1 MKSALLIALCFAGS
15 SFARDAGALL
25 VVGDSLSAA
34 HNISADSGWAALLQS
49 RLDQTGFGIT
59 VVNASISGETTA
71 GGVTRLPDLLA
82 RHHPSVVILELGAN
96 DGLRGLPLRQMR
108 ENLDSMIASS
118 REAGAKVLLLGI
130 QIPSNYGPRY
140 RDEFAKI
147 YQDLSEKYK
156 AGLVPFFL
164 DGVALNPELMQSD
177 GLHPTAA
184 AQPMILENIWGG
196 LQPLLGSASPSSS
209 DAEGNV
215 TASSQK

>member
-1 MKSALLIALCFAGS
+1 M
-15 SFARDAGALL
+15 
-25 VVGDSLSAA
+25 
-34 HNISADSGWAALLQS
+34 LQS
-49 RLDQTGFGIT
+49 RLDQSGFGIT

-108 ENLDSMIASS
+108 ENLDSMIAGA

-140 RDEFAKI
+140 RDEFARI
-147 YQDLSEKYK
+147 YQDMSQKHG

-164 DGVALNPELMQSD
+164 DGVALNPDLMQSD

-184 AQPMILENIWGG
+184 AQPLILENVWSG
-196 LQPLLGSASPSSS
+196 LRPLLADSAPSSS